1 VREIGRPDHASS
13 EQLSALL
20 DERPEPGDRAFLAE
34 HVDDCVVC
42 SNELADLRSVRDLLR
57 AMPVYLPPRS
67 FTIPIEVALPAPR
80 FRRLIPLTR
89 VLGALAAVLCVVLF
103 ATDAM
108 QLGDRAAPV
117 PDGGAAF
124 QITTA
129 ARQSAPQ
136 AKPAMSAAESGRTE
150 AAQAAGATA
159 PTTAP
164 PGAPAKPAE
173 AAKPAAPAVAAKPAD
188 PAAAKPAE
196 SKPAEA
202 ARSAFA
208 PAPTQAPGTVQ
219 SVGAVRTIVA
229 TPPAPAQAAAPAP
242 AQAQAPPPQ
251 AQPAPAQA
259 AGGGAPP
266 ANADTSASASA
277 SAPSAAAAAAPAPP
291 AAAAIQA
298 PQAPAPAVAASPVAR
313 QENDAARTGAPAAAV
328 PPALATAT
336 VPAVIS
342 GEPGLTIERAGPAT
356 SRTSPWLSPV
366 RLWALGLAV
375 VSAALLIGSFVLSR
389 LARTSARTG
398 RPRA

>member
-20 DERPEPGDRAFLAE
+20 DERSEPEDRAFLAE

-67 FTIPIEVALPAPR
+67 FTIPIEVAPPAPR

-108 QLGDRAAPV
+108 QLGERAAPV

-136 AKPAMSAAESGRTE
+136 AKPAMSAAESGRADAAARPAE
-150 AAQAAGATA
+150 AAKPARPAATA
-159 PTTAP
+159 VATAP

-173 AAKPAAPAVAAKPAD
+173 AARPAAPAAAAAKPAE
-188 PAAAKPAE
+188 PAAAAKPAE
-196 SKPAEA
+196 SKPTEA

-208 PAPTQAPGTVQ
+208 PAPTQA
-219 SVGAVRTIVA
+219 
-229 TPPAPAQAAAPAP
+229 APAAP

-251 AQPAPAQA
+251 
-259 AGGGAPP
+259 
-266 ANADTSASASA
+266 
-277 SAPSAAAAAAPAPP
+277 

-298 PQAPAPAVAASPVAR
+298 PQAPAPAVAASPVGQQA
-313 QENDAARTGAPAAAV
+313 NDAARAAAPAAAV

-336 VPAVIS
+336 VPAVIT

-356 SRTSPWLSPV
+356 SRTSPWLSPI

-389 LARTSARTG
+389 LARASARTG